1 MDKALKQTLASVNL
15 SLTINKM
22 IFRKKLEPKK
32 AEGIEVIIQDLLL
45 VDEVFKQLKHEN
57 KILTTKLHQMNLELM
72 KANQRIN
79 DLRIYEAD

>member
-1 MDKALKQTLASVNL
+1 MDKELKQTLASVNL

-32 AEGIEVIIQDLLL
+32 AEGIEV
-45 VDEVFKQLKHEN
+45 FKQLKHEN
-57 KILTTKLHQMNLELM
+57 KILTTKLHQMNLEIM

-79 DLRIYEAD
+79 DLRIYEDQKM